1 MATVKF
7 EAQNLELAEGES
19 VLECLE
25 RSGHPIPNSCRSG
38 VCHSCLMRATAG
50 ELPPAAQK
58 GLKDSHRVQGYF
70 LSCCCYPDTDLS
82 AARVDA
88 DSMRIGA
95 RLLHKEALNE
105 RVLRVVLEAKE
116 PLDYFPGQ
124 FVNFARADGL
134 VRSFSLASVPALDDG
149 LEFHVALV
157 PGGKMSGWLHH
168 EALPGDQLDLMG
180 PLGNCFYVA
189 GNPEQ
194 SLLLLGTGTGLAPLY
209 AIARD
214 ALHQGHTGAIHLFHG
229 VLVAAD
235 RYLVDALTALAHD
248 HANFFYHPCVRDEA
262 GAEWVQADVDAHAL
276 EVIPNLK
283 GWKVYL
289 CGNPALVR
297 QVQRKAFLAGASMQD
312 IYADA
317 FLPAG
322 G

>member
-7 EAQNLELAEGES
+7 EAQEIELTEGES

-58 GLKDSHRVQGYF
+58 GLKDSHRAQGYF

-82 AARVDA
+82 AVRVDA

-95 RLLHKEALNE
+95 RVLRKESLNE
-105 RVLRVVLEAKE
+105 RVLRVVLEANE

-168 EALPGDQLDLMG
+168 EAVPGDDLELMG
-180 PLGNCFYVA
+180 PLGNCFYVP

-194 SLLLLGTGTGLAPLY
+194 PLFLLGTGTGLAPLY

-229 VLVAAD
+229 ALVAAD
-235 RYLVDALTALAHD
+235 RYLVEALSALAQD
-248 HANFFYHPCVRDEA
+248 HANFGYHPCVRDEA
-262 GAEWVQADVDAHAL
+262 GADWVQGEVDAHAL
-276 EVIPNLK
+276 ELVPNLK

-289 CGNPALVR
+289 CGNPTLVR
-297 QVQRKAFLAGASMQD
+297 NVQRKAFLAGASMQD